1 MQNRENNRGNQ
12 NQQTRENP
20 SPSGKTATRTRRK
33 AASDP
38 VFLSCAAGLVP
49 AAQLFSVLFFPLPLV
64 FSPIS

>member
-12 NQQTRENP
+12 NQQTREN
-20 SPSGKTATRTRRK
+20 SQSQRENRNQ
-33 AASDP
+33 DQNP

>member
-12 NQQTRENP
+12 NQQTREN
-20 SPSGKTATRTRRK
+20 SQSQRENRNQDQKESR
-33 AASDP
+33 SDP